1 MSSTLLKTPVFP
13 VKDCRPFQL
22 KFNSNHYLF
31 VFGGKKILFFKGER
45 EKKKYINLIFF
56 LVVKGTLS
64 LETSNV
70 SLETKQKILITNF
83 FWVWCV
89 GGTTTKMRSTQ
100 SSHSV
105 FMFSDCVDLIL
116 CVKETLSALC

>member
-1 MSSTLLKTPVFP
+1 
-13 VKDCRPFQL
+13 
-22 KFNSNHYLF
+22 
-31 VFGGKKILFFKGER
+31 VFGKKKKKKKKKKKNYFLKGER
-45 EKKKYINLIFF
+45 EKKYINLIFFF

-70 SLETKQKILITNF
+70 SLETKQKNPHHKLLLGL
-83 FWVWCV
+83 VC
-89 GGTTTKMRSTQ
+89 GTTTKMRSTQ

-116 CVKETLSALC
+116 CLCERERLGSRLFANSRLFF